1 MITPVQGIT
10 AVSNPEPILSGED
23 AESDEMLRQRL
34 LDSYRMVTNGTNTAF
49 YYNKAMSYEG
59 VSSVKVLPRVNGVGT
74 VGIVVYGP
82 GVDEDL
88 LARMKEEIGQ
98 IKEINVELTVEQ
110 ATEKQ
115 TEISVEIAVSD
126 GYSYEDVS
134 AVCKKGGGGVYENTE
149 NWQSTLSCT
158 ADARSFKL

>member
-1 MITPVQGIT
+1 
-10 AVSNPEPILSGED
+10 
-23 AESDEMLRQRL
+23 
-34 LDSYRMVTNGTNTAF
+34 MVTNGTNTAF

-115 TEISVEIAVSD
+115 TEVSVEIAVSD

-134 AVCKKGGGGVYENTE
+134 AVCKKAVEEYMKAQKIGKALYLALLMREVLNCEGVANCRVKLPQADVYPLEKE
-149 NWQSTLSCT
+149 ILVLSECT
-158 ADARSFKL
+158 VSQMERQ